1 MAHET
6 VTKSKR
12 FYCVS
17 TLPDICKTPVGSTVV
32 PIPYTI
38 TGEFADAQAVS
49 ANVKTH
55 GEPAFLHGRSFI
67 PAVKGDERGTVGGI
81 KSGTNLKKVE
91 SLGNSSTKGAN
102 GTQTVQESRFVWM
115 NNRNTIGRIYERGVQ
130 APRSRLQRLGDWLK
144 EGAKDAAQ
152 YYKDN
157 VSADMHEF
165 GQDAMDVSGDIA
177 MASAATGVAGVAVGA
192 TGVGL
197 PVAAAMETA
206 AAAGG
211 ATSVVVGGTGYAA
224 DSAATVLD
232 SAADFIL
239 TGKTPDVA
247 GMASGMAVSAVENLA
262 LKKIPVV
269 GGWIKKWLPKKAT
282 PGSTPPPAKPPAK
295 AGGGN
300 DKDGHD
306 GGKTKQKKEPKND
319 KPSDCCPKDGAPGGK
334 AVKSAHPVHFGTGEE
349 ILPQTD
355 FVLDGPTPLDWTRT
369 YRSGSETEDWGLL
382 GARWATPYTSSLS
395 TCPQGT
401 VYHEASGRALRLPAL
416 APGQQHDH
424 RAEGF
429 VLRRDSDT
437 HFTLTWRDGSTDTF
451 VLGGDGWLPHGYDG
465 VNAMLKPR
473 DPVRTRRFYLTR
485 RAERDGTGITI
496 ERFQQARPDEVLLR
510 VRTDDGMVIEA
521 LRDAWLPAELEADR
535 PAAPRIGQVDQ
546 VFADGTRVCH
556 VRYRYEADVPV
567 VPPADTAAGS
577 FDALPVRCDLVEQFN
592 IAGQSR
598 TYAYK
603 HHLLVRYTTYSGFA
617 HGLHWISLA
626 ALRERW
632 AGIGLDDARL
642 AERNPVGLH
651 NSYQARAVRT
661 TTADGRNEVA
671 IAYLDED
678 TTRVTE
684 PDGGVLEY
692 TFNASWLATSV
703 RRVGPDGSAR
713 PLGRR
718 EWDRHGMLLADIDA
732 DRAETR
738 YGYDAAGNL
747 TTVTDA
753 QGHVTRIGYGPDNLP
768 VTVTDALGHATH
780 SRYDTAGRLVERTD
794 ALGRHTGYA
803 YDDKGRLDTV
813 TDAKGGNK
821 RLAYDSAGRLAS
833 YTDCSGFTSRYH
845 YDAASRL
852 AEQVDAMGNTT
863 RYRYDTMG
871 RVVEVV
877 HPDGTT
883 EGFEYDADSNLLAH
897 IDGKGQRMRYR
908 YDGHGLLVERIDA
921 KEQTLGYRYDKALR
935 VTELVNGNDESYFF
949 TYDAE
954 GRLTSETGFDG
965 KVTKYVYSNAG
976 HLVASESAGVRV
988 DFARDALGRLLA
1000 KSNADGAVR
1009 YAYDA
1014 LGRLI
1019 ATSTREAEHRFMYDP
1034 VGQLID
1040 ERAAYSP
1047 GPALLPGQEVEPI
1060 AAFTMTHAYDEL
1072 GNRIQTILPNGRR
1085 IDILRYG
1092 SGHWHGT
1099 LWQGRTLVDLE
1110 RDHLH
1115 RETVRELG
1123 SGRERLTERRSY
1135 DPQSR
1140 LSSFTLDR
1148 GHDRL
1153 RERHYEYDAA
1163 GNLVHIDDKVRGSI
1177 RYTYDPLGQL
1187 LSAVQ
1192 PGLTET
1198 FAFDPAGNLL
1208 DPGPAAASGSA
1219 SAPIDTR
1226 KVMRELDEQPSPG
1239 TRPPA
1244 RLAKVTHNLLLQYM
1258 GYAYEYDV
1266 QGNTIVKRPRLTAT
1280 ANEEGVLTF
1289 SYDAD
1294 NRLTTAIR
1302 TFPNSRVVARYSY
1315 DAFGR
1320 RIAKRV
1326 DEQRWGSGEEPP
1338 PVGQAHTGKLT
1349 LFVWDGDVMVQ
1360 EIVADKTVTYVY
1372 EPESFVPLVR
1382 VESLGG
1388 VDTYL
1393 PSSTHMGDI
1402 GDWRLSA
1409 VEKVPDSHVYV
1420 WREQQ
1425 SKDREQQHLRH
1436 WQSRLS
1442 DADTVASRDV
1452 TLYYQCDHL
1461 GTPLELFDERSFV
1474 RWAVH
1479 YRVWGQVSKQA
1490 RNMVEQPLRFQ
1501 GQYHDSETSLHYN
1514 FHRYYDPDSGR
1525 YATQDPIGLSG
1536 GTNNYLYTPDPVIWI
1551 DPLGLRKRLNPKQTY
1566 ETFAGNHARPL
1577 ANGRMPIN
1585 SCFAGKVMKG
1595 NDLPANVRGKY
1606 PHGVPFNM
1614 LGFPDFSRYAATTVY
1629 VRKFKGDSVD
1639 FRKANEATFGKNNE
1653 WGDKAPKGFTW
1664 HHHQENGKLQL
1675 IPKDIHDAVKHT
1687 GGASLAGCR
1696 VR

>member
-67 PAVKGDERGTVGGI
+67 PAVKGDERGTLGGI

-157 VSADMHEF
+157 VSADMHDI
-165 GQDAMDVSGDIA
+165 GQAGMDKGGDL
-177 MASAATGVAGVAVGA
+177 MTASAATGVAGLAVGA
-192 TGVGL
+192 TGVGA
-197 PVAAAMETA
+197 PVAAAMGTVA
-206 AAAGG
+206 GVGG
-211 ATSVVVGGTGYAA
+211 ATGGVMLSGGYAL
-224 DSAATVLD
+224 DSTAAVLD
-232 SAADFIL
+232 QAADLIL
-239 TGKTPDVA
+239 TGKTPDWA
-247 GMASGMAVSAVENLA
+247 GTAAGIASSGVENLA
-262 LKKIPVV
+262 LNRIKRF
-269 GGWIKKWLPKKAT
+269 GGGIMKLLPFGGKGK
-282 PGSTPPPAKPPAK
+282 PGSTPAPAKPPAK

-306 GGKTKQKKEPKND
+306 GGKTKQQKKPKDD

-334 AVKSAHPVHFGTGEE
+334 PVKSAHPVHFGTGEE

-355 FVLDGPTPLDWTRT
+355 FVLDGPTPLDWTRI

-382 GARWATPYTSSLS
+382 GARWATPHTSSLS
-395 TCPQGT
+395 ICAQGT
-401 VYHEASGRALRLPAL
+401 IYHEASGRALRLPAL
-416 APGQQHDH
+416 APGEQHDH

-429 VLRRDSDT
+429 VLRRDSDMQ
-437 HFTLTWRDGSTDTF
+437 FTLTWRDGSTDTF
-451 VLGGDGWLPHGYDG
+451 VLGCDGWLPHGYDG

-473 DPVRTRRFYLTR
+473 DPVRTQRFHLTR

-598 TYAYK
+598 TYAYE

-632 AGIGLDDARL
+632 SGTTLDDARL
-642 AERNPVGLH
+642 AERNPIALH

-703 RRVGPDGSAR
+703 RRIGPDGSVR

-718 EWDRHGMLLADIDA
+718 EWDRDGMLLADIDA
-732 DRAETR
+732 DGAETR

-753 QGHVTRIGYGPDNLP
+753 QGHVTRISYGPDNLP
-768 VTVTDALGHATH
+768 VAVIDALGHATH
-780 SRYDTAGRLVERTD
+780 SRYDAAGRLVERTD
-794 ALGRHTGYA
+794 ALGRRTGYA

-845 YDAASRL
+845 YDEASRL

-883 EGFEYDADSNLLAH
+883 EGFDYDADSNLLAH

-965 KVTKYVYSNAG
+965 KVTKYIYSNAG
-976 HLVASESAGVRV
+976 HLMASECAGVRT

-1085 IDILRYG
+1085 IDTLRYG

-1140 LSSFTLDR
+1140 LSGFSLDL
-1148 GHDRL
+1148 GSKRL
-1153 RERHYEYDAA
+1153 RERLYEYDAT

-1208 DPGPAAASGSA
+1208 DPGPAAASASAPA

-1226 KVMRELDEQPSPG
+1226 QVLRELDEQPSPG

-1266 QGNTIVKRPRLTAT
+1266 QGNTVVKRPRLAAT

-1294 NRLTTAIR
+1294 NRLTTAVR
-1302 TFPNSRVVARYSY
+1302 SFPNSRVVARYSY

-1326 DEQRWGSGEEPP
+1326 DEQRWVEGEEPP

-1360 EIVADKTVTYVY
+1360 EVLADKTVTYIY
-1372 EPESFVPLVR
+1372 EPDSFVPLAR
-1382 VESLGG
+1382 VESVGG
-1388 VDTYL
+1388 GETYH
-1393 PSSTHMGDI
+1393 PSDINIQRI
-1402 GDWRLSA
+1402 GDGQFLDGQAIQDTHVRIWRLHTQL
-1409 VEKVPDSHVYV
+1409 EHENCHRKN
-1420 WREQQ
+1420 
-1425 SKDREQQHLRH
+1425 
-1436 WQSRLS
+1436 WQKILVDAKNHAPS
-1442 DADTVASRDV
+1442 DHI
-1452 TLYYQCDHL
+1452 LHYQCDYM
-1461 GTPLELFDERSFV
+1461 GTAQELIGENGTAAWTARYRTWGRLSQKFV
-1474 RWAVH
+1474 QHVD
-1479 YRVWGQVSKQA
+1479 
-1490 RNMVEQPLRFQ
+1490 QPLRFQ
-1501 GQYHDSETSLHYN
+1501 GQYEDSETRLFYN
-1514 FHRYYDPDSGR
+1514 RHRYYDPDSAR
-1525 YATQDPIGLSG
+1525 YVTQDPIGLLG
-1536 GTNNYLYTPDPVIWI
+1536 GENSYIYAPNPTLWA
-1551 DPLGLRKRLNPKQTY
+1551 DPLGLA
-1566 ETFAGNHARPL
+1566 AGKARPASGWNYNNMPNIPGMQKHHVIPQQWQKHPAMQKSGINIHDPKNIIYL
-1577 ANGRMPIN
+1577 PCDEKNHPTRTVHKGSHPGYSVVIAEELTDIDMRGRESGWGQAQYKSAIEDLITEKRVQLRRGEIMLNKNSKRSN
-1585 SCFAGKVMKG
+1585 SC
-1595 NDLPANVRGKY
+1595 L
-1606 PHGVPFNM
+1606 
-1614 LGFPDFSRYAATTVY
+1614 L
-1629 VRKFKGDSVD
+1629 
-1639 FRKANEATFGKNNE
+1639 
-1653 WGDKAPKGFTW
+1653 
-1664 HHHQENGKLQL
+1664 
-1675 IPKDIHDAVKHT
+1675 
-1687 GGASLAGCR
+1687 
-1696 VR
+1696 